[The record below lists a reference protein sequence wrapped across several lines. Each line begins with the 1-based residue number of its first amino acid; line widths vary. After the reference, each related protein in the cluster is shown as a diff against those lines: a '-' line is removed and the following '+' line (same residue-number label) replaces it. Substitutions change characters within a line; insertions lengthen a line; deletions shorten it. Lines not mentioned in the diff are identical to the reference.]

1 MYHYL
6 LLLLFIFLMMS
17 LKEGYTDYFDGSLDY
32 TKGSLDYTKGSLDY
46 TKGSLD
52 YTELPLEPDKKNCPQ
67 IHVYNYNRLANRD
80 KRKDFF
86 GEENLWESY
95 PDQQDL
101 KDKTSNTKSVYQM
114 IQPFGYT
121 KNELFDMTR
130 LIETDI
136 PLPTDPDFFKYI

>member
-6 LLLLFIFLMMS
+6 LLLLFIFLMAS
-17 LKEGYTDYFDGSLDY
+17 LKEGYTDYFD
-32 TKGSLDYTKGSLDY
+32 
-46 TKGSLD
+46 GSLD

-67 IHVYNYNRLANRD
+67 IHVYNYNCLVNRD
-80 KRKDFF
+80 KRKTFF

-95 PDQQDL
+95 WDQQDL

-136 PLPTDPDFFKYI
+136 PLPTDPDFFKHI